1 MPSAHLQTRNAH
13 LELLVADANAEWTI
27 GAGPE
32 KSELRVEV
40 DVMAMTFECLAE
52 VTRLLQASRHTT
64 YTHNRR
70 HECSQAREKACG

>member
-52 VTRLLQASRHTT
+52 VTRLLHASRHDVHTQSKT
-64 YTHNRR
+64 
-70 HECSQAREKACG
+70 